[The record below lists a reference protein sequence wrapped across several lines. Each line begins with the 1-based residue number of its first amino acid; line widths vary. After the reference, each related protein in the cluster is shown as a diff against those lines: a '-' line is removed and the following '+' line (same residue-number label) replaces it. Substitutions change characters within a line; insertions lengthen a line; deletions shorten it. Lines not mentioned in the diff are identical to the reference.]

1 MSPPRKTAAS
11 QPQLPEPI
19 PSDAEILDAIA
30 EHRRLWDEHKA
41 AYDAYM
47 AARKRLT
54 AVLDAA
60 GAPRL

>member
-1 MSPPRKTAAS
+1 MSPPRKTAAK
-11 QPQLPEPI
+11 PDPEPI
-19 PSDAEILDAIA
+19 PSDAEILDALA

-47 AARKRLT
+47 RSRERLV
-54 AVLDAA
+54 AVLGAA